1 MATTKEN
8 VVTAGR
14 LLKRAIHSLDQAKLT
29 GDKSDRD
36 AAAACATDAAKALG
50 YKAKAPAKKAPPKK
64 APAKKAAK

>member
-8 VVTAGR
+8 VATARR
-14 LLKRAIHSLDQAKLT
+14 LLKRAIHNLDRAKLT

-36 AAAACATDAAKALG
+36 AAGSLAADAAKALG
-50 YKAKAPAKKAPPKK
+50 HKAPAKKAPPKK

>member
-8 VVTAGR
+8 VVTARR
-14 LLKRAIHSLDQAKLT
+14 LLKRAIHNLDQAKLT

-36 AAAACATDAAKALG
+36 AAGSLAADAAKALG
-50 YKAKAPAKKAPPKK
+50 HKAPAKKAPPKK